1 MLCKFVCCDSS
12 PGCTGLGTIGG
23 GVSICFKWE
32 ATKVEYCI

>member
-12 PGCTGLGTIGG
+12 PGCTGLDTLG

-32 ATKVEYCI
+32 ATKVEYFIK